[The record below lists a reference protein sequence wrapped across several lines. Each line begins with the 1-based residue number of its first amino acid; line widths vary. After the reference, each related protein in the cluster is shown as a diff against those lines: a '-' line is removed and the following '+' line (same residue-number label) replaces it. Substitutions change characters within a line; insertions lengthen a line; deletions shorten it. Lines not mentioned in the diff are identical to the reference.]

1 MALATRRPLLYSLFD
16 IIIELFALTKHCESS
31 WEEGKIRGGG
41 RLLLF
46 FHKRSKSRGIEISGS
61 FKRARSAREG
71 SWTASRGLNSGCYR
85 GLLAPPAP
93 TCTNATTCHLERGGG
108 GGERRQSGALEKR
121 LSAVKNA
128 AELLVCLARY
138 KRPGSWCAFRNKHA
152 ATARPPVL
160 WAQSAQ
166 WKKRKKR
173 SGKKPS
179 TVLFFLFLHL
189 LFWPSLTSHNLVS
202 VFRGLNLDKSFFL
215 SFSFSKKKYRSGEC
229 FSPRRIFR
237 WNNRRGLKNLKI
249 SRRSV
254 SLLFLAIM
262 VMDKSLRNKSELPL
276 RK

>member
-1 MALATRRPLLYSLFD
+1 MRVPERREKFGEGEGYYCFFINDRNLEESRFQDRLNAQEARGKGVEQPAGGWTRGVIAACSRHP
-16 IIIELFALTKHCESS
+16 
-31 WEEGKIRGGG
+31 R
-41 RLLLF
+41 RLVQTQ
-46 FHKRSKSRGIEISGS
+46 RRVISRGV
-61 FKRARSAREG
+61 
-71 SWTASRGLNSGCYR
+71 
-85 GLLAPPAP
+85 
-93 TCTNATTCHLERGGG
+93 G

-160 WAQSAQ
+160 WRNPRSE
-166 WKKRKKR
+166 KKERKKR

>member
-1 MALATRRPLLYSLFD
+1 MRVPERREKFGEGEGYYCFFIEESRFQDRLNAQEARGKGVEQPAGGWTRGVIAACSRHP
-16 IIIELFALTKHCESS
+16 
-31 WEEGKIRGGG
+31 R
-41 RLLLF
+41 RLVQTQ
-46 FHKRSKSRGIEISGS
+46 RRVISRGV
-61 FKRARSAREG
+61 
-71 SWTASRGLNSGCYR
+71 
-85 GLLAPPAP
+85 
-93 TCTNATTCHLERGGG
+93 G

-160 WAQSAQ
+160 WRNPRSE
-166 WKKRKKR
+166 KKERNVPGKNR
-173 SGKKPS
+173 LPFSSSSSYTCSSGLHS
-179 TVLFFLFLHL
+179 RLTIWSQFFED
-189 LFWPSLTSHNLVS
+189 WTWTN
-202 VFRGLNLDKSFFL
+202 RSFFL
-215 SFSFSKKKYRSGEC
+215 SLFSEKKYRSGEC

>member
-160 WAQSAQ
+160 WRNPRSE
-166 WKKRKKR
+166 KKERNVPGKNR
-173 SGKKPS
+173 LPFSSSYSYTCSSGLHS
-179 TVLFFLFLHL
+179 RLTIWSQFFED
-189 LFWPSLTSHNLVS
+189 WTWTN
-202 VFRGLNLDKSFFL
+202 RSFFL
-215 SFSFSKKKYRSGEC
+215 SLFRKKSIVLENVFHPGE
-229 FSPRRIFR
+229 FFVGI
-237 WNNRRGLKNLKI
+237 I
-249 SRRSV
+249 AAV
-254 SLLFLAIM
+254 
-262 VMDKSLRNKSELPL
+262 
-276 RK
+276 

>member
-93 TCTNATTCHLERGGG
+93 TCTNATTCHLERGGR

-166 WKKRKKR
+166 WKKRKKETFREKTVYR
-173 SGKKPS
+173 SLLLLLTLALLAFTRVSQSGLS
-179 TVLFFLFLHL
+179 FSRIELGQIVLSFFLFFEKKVS
-189 LFWPSLTSHNLVS
+189 FWRMFFTPENFSL
-202 VFRGLNLDKSFFL
+202 
-215 SFSFSKKKYRSGEC
+215 E
-229 FSPRRIFR
+229 
-237 WNNRRGLKNLKI
+237 
-249 SRRSV
+249 
-254 SLLFLAIM
+254 
-262 VMDKSLRNKSELPL
+262 
-276 RK
+276 